1 MVRIDATV
9 SILYSLHVQLS
20 MPAPFLGL
28 DIVVLIVPSDHHC
41 LLCKAAK
48 LWGKMCPVATR
59 QMHGVAPNFDS
70 PRTPPLGPSLEH
82 APSVPQGVGSDKL
95 IKDVRTIMY
104 LVCLVVLV
112 SKE

>member
-48 LWGKMCPVATR
+48 LWGKRCV
-59 QMHGVAPNFDS
+59 QLQHGKAHAVAPNFDLPS
-70 PRTPPLGPSLEH
+70 GSTIEPLLARARPIGPTGRW
-82 APSVPQGVGSDKL
+82 V
-95 IKDVRTIMY
+95 
-104 LVCLVVLV
+104 
-112 SKE
+112 